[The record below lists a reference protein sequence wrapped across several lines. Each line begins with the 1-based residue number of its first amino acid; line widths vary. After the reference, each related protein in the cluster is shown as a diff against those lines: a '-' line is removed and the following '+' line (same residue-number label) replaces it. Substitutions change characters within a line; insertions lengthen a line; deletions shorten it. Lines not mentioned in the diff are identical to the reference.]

1 MAKLLLVGTAWT
13 LVLLSIENRA
23 WLAGSRSTRMSW
35 WNSGSRLSLLI
46 RRSSPLPAQLVQVD
60 GLAPSA
66 VSQMAMNSLLD
77 GMPVDMGSVARSDE
91 TNITRALTGFV
102 AEPLVVCV

>member
-1 MAKLLLVGTAWT
+1 MAKMLLVGTDRT
-13 LVLLSIENRA
+13 LVLLSIANRA
-23 WLAGSRSTRMSW
+23 WLAGSR
-35 WNSGSRLSLLI
+35 LSLLM
-46 RRSSPLPAQLVQVD
+46 RTSSPLPAQLVQVD

-66 VSQMAMNSLLD
+66 VSQMALNSLLD

-91 TNITRALTGFV
+91 SNITRALTGFV